1 MFWKK
6 RKDNP
11 EDKNK
16 ADSGHTNSSK
26 NGDEN
31 GDQKKGGLIQKLF
44 KNGCDSD
51 FVYYEE

>member
-6 RKDNP
+6 KKDKP
-11 EDKNK
+11 EDKDK
-16 ADSGHTNSSK
+16 ADARNGK
-26 NGDEN
+26 NDNEN

-51 FVYYEE
+51 FVYYED